1 MKLKGKQ
8 PNTDSDRNPKSSF
21 NYHKYKRNI
30 LFILQLFERLR
41 EAYER
46 VEEMRY
52 LGRRW
57 SGITELSRLRSHEAA
72 AGEGGGGVELA
83 AWEHRWNRGRE
94 KFILRKEREGKWG
107 MWWFDAIYIWDLGMQ
122 MIFPPILFRP
132 LIFPLNLHLAR
143 LPIFWPVS
151 YG

>member
-1 MKLKGKQ
+1 MVARKLKGKQ
-8 PNTDSDRNPKSSF
+8 PNTDSDRNAF

-94 KFILRKEREGKWG
+94 KFIWERKERESRAWDDLMLFIFGIWECKWSSRQSC
-107 MWWFDAIYIWDLGMQ
+107 FD
-122 MIFPPILFRP
+122 F
-132 LIFPLNLHLAR
+132 
-143 LPIFWPVS
+143 
-151 YG
+151 